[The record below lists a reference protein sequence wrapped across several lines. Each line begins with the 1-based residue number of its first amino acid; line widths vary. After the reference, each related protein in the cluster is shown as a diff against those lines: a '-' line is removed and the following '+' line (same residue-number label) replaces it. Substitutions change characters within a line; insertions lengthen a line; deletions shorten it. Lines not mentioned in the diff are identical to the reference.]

1 MTDTTKMNAY
11 GQIPIGIKNGEVVCV
26 SDAAIA
32 QKGLREIKEALGL
45 TQWYPVKT
53 SWSGHVV
60 MVDAKSYEEAIDI
73 HMRSRKEG
81 K

>member
-1 MTDTTKMNAY
+1 MSTLREAA
-11 GQIPIGIKNGEVVCV
+11 QQALEAFVC
-26 SDAAIA
+26 DAAIA
-32 QKGLREIKEALGL
+32 QKGSREIKEALGL

-60 MVDAKSYEEAIDI
+60 MVDAESYEEAIDI

-81 K
+81 KP